1 MTKRE
6 ELELFLKRTD
16 EFIDAKY
23 IIADIKIINVLK
35 TIAASE
41 TLIAI
46 FKNCLTDFDYNK
58 AKKNYLVKSKFLAED
73 KGEFILPPN
82 SRELLAFIF
91 NILMDIDTKRIDFSN
106 FLTKYFYVDGSF
118 SASFEAF
125 KNAMIKPFRNSVEVI
140 MESVIE
146 GKVQDPLEAITEHE
160 EWLVKEKKLEEEKLA
175 KEKELSQKK
184 YYNSVKSIKEILLKD
199 KTNIK
204 NSKLKDD
211 VKKEIVLVIDMLANA
226 INSEDKDAV
235 EYAFVSYKYVCKV
248 HFIKFIGR
256 IRKMRKLIKDF
267 FDAI

>member
-23 IIADIKIINVLK
+23 ILADVKIINVLK
-35 TIAASE
+35 TIASSE
-41 TLIAI
+41 TLIAL
-46 FKNCLTDFDYNK
+46 FKNCLTNFDYHQ

-91 NILMDIDTKRIDFSN
+91 NILMDIDSKKIDFSD
-106 FLTKYFYVDGSF
+106 FLFKYFYVDGSF

-125 KNAMIKPFRNSVEVI
+125 KNAMIKPFKNSVKLI
-140 MESVIE
+140 MECVIE

-160 EWLVKEKKLEEEKLA
+160 ERLVKEKKLEEEKLT

-184 YYNSVKSIKEILLKD
+184 YYNCIKLIKDILLKD
-199 KTNIK
+199 KTKIK
-204 NSKLKDD
+204 NSKLKDA
-211 VKKEIVLVIDMLANA
+211 VKNEIVLVIDMLANA
-226 INSEDKDAV
+226 VNSEDKDAV
-235 EYAFVSYKYVCKV
+235 EYAFISYKYVCKV
-248 HFIKFIGR
+248 HFARFFGR
-256 IRKMRKLIKDF
+256 TRKMQKLIKDF